1 MNDLD
6 MLARARQS
14 DDRIAFHKAE
24 LAGLP
29 IHGPV
34 DTMGTGGWS
43 RVLAWRDY
51 FRSSGF
57 ANRNSVERPA
67 YNR

>member
-6 MLARARQS
+6 MLARARQTT
-14 DDRIAFHKAE
+14 DRLAFHKAE

-34 DTMGTGGWS
+34 DTMGIGGWS
-43 RVLAWRDY
+43 RVIAWRDY
-51 FRSSGF
+51 FRSS
-57 ANRNSVERPA
+57 ARAHRTNLERPA